1 MKGARMPM
9 TLHLRW
15 NQQSRSGVSWNY
27 FIDPD
32 SCPAG
37 PDKSEFDAKI
47 VALNDEVQD
56 FNERLSEV
64 DAKISQAK
72 CSGGNQS
79 EELKEA
85 RSTMKSL
92 RERKDAIMRDRA
104 EIATLQKSA
113 KSSLDSKITVCV
125 KKQVLSYLVE
135 IAF

>member
-1 MKGARMPM
+1 
-9 TLHLRW
+9 
-15 NQQSRSGVSWNY
+15 
-27 FIDPD
+27 
-32 SCPAG
+32 
-37 PDKSEFDAKI
+37 
-47 VALNDEVQD
+47 VQD

-135 IAF
+135 IAFRRDGHFVRSSNIPHQRTSRKRLHP